1 MRVGMLACFLSNVV
15 ISSIVPLACRRAP
28 PVLLSA
34 TAAPQ
39 ADWGGLPGAVK
50 SSKASALNTQIVNA
64 KTTDTILTL
73 VSDNHERLNGVNVA
87 TAMHNVAKLTKFK
100 RAERDALL
108 RDPRYQ
114 QLLDSTID
122 KVDELGERGNA
133 RAVADILWS
142 CATLSN
148 FPPLLLKPVLT
159 QVQPAANPAPAPL
172 SNARAPLATAGG
184 QVP

>member
-1 MRVGMLACFLSNVV
+1 M
-15 ISSIVPLACRRAP
+15 
-28 PVLLSA
+28 LLSA

-64 KTTDTILTL
+64 KTTETILTL

-142 CATLSN
+142 CGTLGEL
-148 FPPLLLKPVLT
+148 PPTLLKPVLM
-159 QVQPAANPAPAPL
+159 QVAACLEKGTFEPQHLGIMVWAFSTLKCKPTKLLEQIEDRSVGSPQLCSSPGYLAP
-172 SNARAPLATAGG
+172 
-184 QVP
+184 